1 MAQTRLVGSARV
13 RRIDTDGTLVDADDN
28 DDFSVIN
35 CFANS
40 LFRQVEC
47 QLNGTGN
54 ISTVS
59 IH

>member
-1 MAQTRLVGSARV
+1 M
-13 RRIDTDGTLVDADDN
+13 DADDN